1 MGRLEN
7 LPERIESS
15 EGSRSADDVLRT
27 MTQNLHDLQQEV
39 VTDLQQDVRRL
50 QTEKSRLLNEIE
62 KLQNQHEAAQ
72 SQYEVVLSRQQQE
85 QQQAWAKQLA
95 LAMANHLQVAL
106 SQKLRQADPF
116 SDLQVFSDVSPADEN
131 AISSRYPQGDASR
144 YPQGVA
150 SSQLTAI
157 DDTLNRTFTTLRSDL
172 NSYQSS
178 LSQQIDRMQN
188 MGKQGEAILEVLV
201 RRISQQLQVEMA
213 RSQGINQ
220 PQGQSQLPGEVT
232 VRQGE
237 PSNIQQSSS
246 GKQAFRQIIDQIV
259 NQLHIA
265 NQSQITQQI
274 KRFAAVPQK
283 LSSFQL
289 GLILILLSTVA
300 LSLHNV
306 TVGIVGNPSQLFG
319 VLPIGGFISLKSL
332 GSSLLLLWLRMLVV
346 VPLMAFWLATR
357 LYKPVWKDVKTF
369 CLSRDRRLISSVIGS
384 GFFLFLSQVMI
395 YIAIGQVGPGVAIT
409 ILFMYPLVTVPL
421 AWALFGDRPTSLR
434 VLVMIMI
441 TCGIALTTVKAT
453 TAWSGTGISAAM
465 VSGACF
471 ALYLL
476 TMQVSFRKLHPIPVS
491 LIQFATIFVLSSLSL
506 IAIGIDAPPSN
517 WGGLMGGSLILGGL
531 TLVGYLLNNF
541 GVRFMGAAHASII
554 AASGPA
560 LTALLAVI
568 ITPGERSFLS
578 LAQIV
583 GILVVTLGVVTLSF
597 EKMLIQQSKPLQR
610 RK

>member
-7 LPERIESS
+7 LPKNVESS

-27 MTQNLHDLQQEV
+27 MTQDLQDLQQEV
-39 VTDLQQDVRRL
+39 VTHLQQDVRRL
-50 QTEKSRLLNEIE
+50 QTEKSRLINDIE
-62 KLQNQHEAAQ
+62 RLQNQQEAAQ
-72 SQYEVVLSRQQQE
+72 SQYEVVLSQQQQE

-116 SDLQVFSDVSPADEN
+116 SDLQVFSEVSPADES
-131 AISSRYPQGDASR
+131 AIAST
-144 YPQGVA
+144 YSQGVA
-150 SSQLTAI
+150 SPQLTAI
-157 DDTLNRTFTTLRSDL
+157 DDTLNRTFTTLRNDL

-213 RSQGINQ
+213 RSQGA
-220 PQGQSQLPGEVT
+220 GQAQLTGKAPM
-232 VRQGE
+232 RQGE
-237 PSNIQQSSS
+237 QSNPRPSD
-246 GKQAFRQIIDQIV
+246 KQNLGQNLRQIVDQ
-259 NQLHIA
+259 A
-265 NQSQITQQI
+265 TQQL
-274 KRFAAVPQK
+274 KRFAVAPQK

-289 GLILILLSTVA
+289 GLVLILLSTVA

-306 TVGIVGNPSQLFG
+306 TVGILGNPGQLFG
-319 VLPIGGFISLKSL
+319 VLPVGGFISLKSF
-332 GSSLLLLWLRMLVV
+332 GSSLLLLWLRMLVI
-346 VPLMAFWLATR
+346 VPLMAFGLAPM

-369 CLSRDRRLISSVIGS
+369 CLSKDRRLIGSVVGS
-384 GFFLFLSQVMI
+384 GFFLFLSQVML
-395 YIAIGQVGPGVAIT
+395 YIAIAQLGPGVAIT

-434 VLVMIMI
+434 ALVMLMI
-441 TCGIALTTVKAT
+441 IGGIALTTVKAT
-453 TAWSGTGISAAM
+453 ATNLSGAGISAAM
-465 VSGACF
+465 ISSVCF

-506 IAIGIDAPPSN
+506 IAIGINTPPSN
-517 WGGLMGGSLILGGL
+517 WVGLIVGSLLLGGL
-531 TLVGYLLNNF
+531 TLTGYLLNNF
-541 GVRFMGAAHASII
+541 GVRFIGAAHASII

-568 ITPGERSFLS
+568 INPGDRTFLF

-597 EKMLIQQSKPLQR
+597 EKMLIQQNRPIRQR
-610 RK
+610 K

>member
-7 LPERIESS
+7 LPKNIESS
-15 EGSRSADDVLRT
+15 EGSSSADDVLQAV
-27 MTQNLHDLQQEV
+27 TQDLQDLQQEV
-39 VTDLQQDVRRL
+39 VTHLQQDVRRL
-50 QTEKSRLLNEIE
+50 QTEKSRLVNEIE
-62 KLQNQHEAAQ
+62 KLQNQHEAAH

-116 SDLQVFSDVSPADEN
+116 SDLQVFSEVSPDDES
-131 AISSRYPQGDASR
+131 AIASR

-150 SSQLTAI
+150 STHPLGVASPQLTAI

-201 RRISQQLQVEMA
+201 RRISQQLQLEMA
-213 RSQGINQ
+213 RSQGT
-220 PQGQSQLPGEVT
+220 QSQLTGAAPEH
-232 VRQGE
+232 QGRKLNAR
-237 PSNIQQSSS
+237 SFNSA
-246 GKQAFRQIIDQIV
+246 KQNLEQFFDPIIH
-259 NQLHIA
+259 QL
-265 NQSQITQQI
+265 TGRL
-274 KRFAAVPQK
+274 KRFTAVPQK

-306 TVGIVGNPSQLFG
+306 TVGIVGNPSRLFG
-319 VLPIGGFISLKSL
+319 ALPVGGFINLKSL

-357 LYKPVWKDVKTF
+357 LYKPVWRDVKTF
-369 CLSRDRRLISSVIGS
+369 CLSKDRRLISSVVGS

-441 TCGIALTTVKAT
+441 TCGIALTMVKAN
-453 TAWSGTGISAAM
+453 TANWSGTGISAAM
-465 VSGACF
+465 VSGVCF

-476 TMQVSFRKLHPIPVS
+476 MMQVSFRKLHPIPVS
-491 LIQFATIFVLSSLSL
+491 LIQFATIFVFSSLSL
-506 IAIGIDAPPSN
+506 IAIGIDTPPSN
-517 WGGLMGGSLILGGL
+517 WVGLIGSSLILGGL

-568 ITPGERSFLS
+568 INPGDRTFLS

-597 EKMLIQQSKPLQR
+597 EKMLIQQSKPIKQG
-610 RK
+610 K

>member
-7 LPERIESS
+7 LPGNIESS
-15 EGSRSADDVLRT
+15 EGSRSADYVLRT
-27 MTQNLHDLQQEV
+27 MTQDLHDLQQEV
-39 VTDLQQDVRRL
+39 VTHLQQDVRRL
-50 QTEKSRLLNEIE
+50 QTEKSRLINEIE
-62 KLQNQHEAAQ
+62 RLQNQQEAVQ

-116 SDLQVFSDVSPADEN
+116 SDLEVFSEVSPASEG
-131 AISSRYPQGDASR
+131 ASASR
-144 YPQGVA
+144 FPQGVT
-150 SSQLTAI
+150 SPQLTAI

-201 RRISQQLQVEMA
+201 RRISQQLQLEMA
-213 RSQGINQ
+213 RSQSTGQ
-220 PQGQSQLPGEVT
+220 PQLAGKAPIRHGEL
-232 VRQGE
+232 
-237 PSNIQQSSS
+237 SNLRPLNF
-246 GKQAFRQIIDQIV
+246 GKQKIESLIDPIMR
-259 NQLHIA
+259 
-265 NQSQITQQI
+265 QI

-283 LSSFQL
+283 FSPFQR

-300 LSLHNV
+300 LALHNV

-319 VLPIGGFISLKSL
+319 VLPVGGFMSLKSL
-332 GSSLLLLWLRMLVV
+332 GSSLLLLWLRMLVI
-346 VPLMAFWLATR
+346 VPLMAFWLAAR

-369 CLSRDRRLISSVIGS
+369 CLSKDRRLISSVLGS

-409 ILFMYPLVTVPL
+409 VLFMYPLVTVPL

-441 TCGIALTTVKAT
+441 TCGIALTTAKAT
-453 TAWSGTGISAAM
+453 AANLSGAGISAAM
-465 VSGACF
+465 ISGVCF

-476 TMQVSFRKLHPIPVS
+476 SMQVSFRKLHPIPVG

-506 IAIGIDAPPSN
+506 IAIGIDTPPSS
-517 WGGLMGGSLILGGL
+517 WAGLIGSSLVLGGL

-568 ITPGERSFLS
+568 INPGDRTFLS

-583 GILVVTLGVVTLSF
+583 GILIVTLGVVTLSF
-597 EKMLIQQSKPLQR
+597 EKMLIQQSKPIRQR
-610 RK
+610 N

>member
-7 LPERIESS
+7 LPKNIEASA
-15 EGSRSADDVLRT
+15 GSRSADDVLRT
-27 MTQNLHDLQQEV
+27 VTQDLQDLQQEV
-39 VTDLQQDVRRL
+39 VTHLQQDVRRL
-50 QTEKSRLLNEIE
+50 QTEKSRLINDIE

-116 SDLQVFSDVSPADEN
+116 SDLQVFSEVSP
-131 AISSRYPQGDASR
+131 DAESATALSQL
-144 YPQGVA
+144 PGVA

-157 DDTLNRTFTTLRSDL
+157 DDTLSRTFTTLRNDL

-201 RRISQQLQVEMA
+201 RRISQQLQLEMA
-213 RSQGINQ
+213 RSQGT
-220 PQGQSQLPGEVT
+220 GQVQLANEAP
-232 VRQGE
+232 VRQDKQ
-237 PSNIQQSSS
+237 SNSRPLIPGQQNL
-246 GKQAFRQIIDQIV
+246 RQLVSQIV
-259 NQLHIA
+259 KQL
-265 NQSQITQQI
+265 QITQQI
-274 KRFAAVPQK
+274 KRFAAVPQNF
-283 LSSFQL
+283 SSFQW

-319 VLPIGGFISLKSL
+319 VLPVGGFISLKSL

-346 VPLMAFWLATR
+346 VPLMAFGLATR

-369 CLSRDRRLISSVIGS
+369 CLSRDRRLISSVVGS

-409 ILFMYPLVTVPL
+409 ILFMYPLITVPL

-434 VLVMIMI
+434 VLVMVMI

-453 TAWSGTGISAAM
+453 TANWSGTGISAAM
-465 VSGACF
+465 VSGVCF

-506 IAIGIDAPPSN
+506 IAIGIDTPPSN
-517 WGGLMGGSLILGGL
+517 WVGLIGGSLILGGL

-568 ITPGERSFLS
+568 ITPGDRTFLS
-578 LAQIV
+578 VAQIV

-597 EKMLIQQSKPLQR
+597 EKMLIQQSKPIRQR
-610 RK
+610 K

>member
-7 LPERIESS
+7 LPKNIESS
-15 EGSRSADDVLRT
+15 EGSRSADDLLRT
-27 MTQNLHDLQQEV
+27 MTQDLQDLQQEV
-39 VTDLQQDVRRL
+39 VTHLQQDVRRL
-50 QTEKSRLLNEIE
+50 QTEKSRLINEIE

-72 SQYEVVLSRQQQE
+72 SQYEVILSRQQQE
-85 QQQAWAKQLA
+85 QQQVWAKQLA
-95 LAMANHLQVAL
+95 LALANHLQVAL

-116 SDLQVFSDVSPADEN
+116 SDLQVFSDVSPADEGTI
-131 AISSRYPQGDASR
+131 ASRSPQGIAS
-144 YPQGVA
+144 P
-150 SSQLTAI
+150 QLTAI

-201 RRISQQLQVEMA
+201 RRISQQLQLEMA
-213 RSQGINQ
+213 RSQGTQ
-220 PQGQSQLPGEVT
+220 TQLPGEAPM
-232 VRQGE
+232 RQNE
-237 PSNIQQSSS
+237 RLSPSPLS
-246 GKQAFRQIIDQIV
+246 KQNLRQRVDQIS
-259 NQLHIA
+259 NHFQIPKHI
-265 NQSQITQQI
+265 Q
-274 KRFAAVPQK
+274 RLAAVPQK
-283 LSSFQL
+283 FSSFQL

-306 TVGIVGNPSQLFG
+306 VVGIVGNPSQLFG
-319 VLPIGGFISLKSL
+319 VLPVGGFISLKSL

-369 CLSRDRRLISSVIGS
+369 CLSKDRRLISSVIGS

-441 TCGIALTTVKAT
+441 SCGIALTTVKAT
-453 TAWSGTGISAAM
+453 ASNWSGTGISAAM
-465 VSGACF
+465 VSGVCF

-506 IAIGIDAPPSN
+506 IAIGIDTPPSN
-517 WGGLMGGSLILGGL
+517 WAGLIGGSLMLGGL

-568 ITPGERSFLS
+568 INPGERTFLS

-597 EKMLIQQSKPLQR
+597 EKMLIQQSKPIRQKR
-610 RK
+610 

>member
-7 LPERIESS
+7 LPESVESS
-15 EGSRSADDVLRT
+15 AGSRSADDVLRT

-72 SQYEVVLSRQQQE
+72 SQYEVILSRQQQE

-116 SDLQVFSDVSPADEN
+116 SDLQVFSDASSADEN
-131 AISSRYPQGDASR
+131 AISSR

-201 RRISQQLQVEMA
+201 RRISHQLQVEMA

-220 PQGQSQLPGEVT
+220 PQGQLPREAP

-237 PSNIQQSSS
+237 PSNIQESSL
-246 GKQAFRQIIDQIV
+246 GKQAFEQLADKIV
-259 NQLHIA
+259 NQFRLA
-265 NQSQITQQI
+265 KQSSMTQQI
-274 KRFAAVPQK
+274 RRFAAVPQK

-289 GLILILLSTVA
+289 GLILILMSTVA

-306 TVGIVGNPSQLFG
+306 TVGIMGNPSQLFG

-357 LYKPVWKDVKTF
+357 LYKPVWKDIKAF
-369 CLSRDRRLISSVIGS
+369 CLSKDRRLISSVIGS

-453 TAWSGTGISAAM
+453 TANWSGTGISAAM

-506 IAIGIDAPPSN
+506 IAIGIDAPPNN

-531 TLVGYLLNNF
+531 TLAGYLLNNF

-560 LTALLAVI
+560 LTALLAVVI
-568 ITPGERSFLS
+568 NPGERTFLS
-578 LAQIV
+578 LAQII

-597 EKMLIQQSKPLQR
+597 EKMLIQQSKPLRPR
-610 RK
+610 R

>member
-7 LPERIESS
+7 LPKNIESS
-15 EGSRSADDVLRT
+15 EGARNADDVLRA
-27 MTQNLHDLQQEV
+27 MTQDLQDLQQEV
-39 VTDLQQDVRRL
+39 VTHLQQDVRRL
-50 QTEKSRLLNEIE
+50 QTEKSRLVNEIE
-62 KLQNQHEAAQ
+62 KLQNQREAAQ

-116 SDLQVFSDVSPADEN
+116 SDVQVFSEVSPADEG
-131 AISSRYPQGDASR
+131 AIASTYPQEVASR
-144 YPQGVA
+144 SPQGA
-150 SSQLTAI
+150 TSPQLTAI
-157 DDTLNRTFTTLRSDL
+157 DDTLNRTFTTLRNDL
-172 NSYQSS
+172 NSYQSA

-188 MGKQGEAILEVLV
+188 VGKQGEAILEVLV
-201 RRISQQLQVEMA
+201 RRISQQLQLEMA
-213 RSQGINQ
+213 RSQGT
-220 PQGQSQLPGEVT
+220 GQAQLTGEAQVHHGEQSNA
-232 VRQGE
+232 RQQNLE
-237 PSNIQQSSS
+237 PLIEP
-246 GKQAFRQIIDQIV
+246 II
-259 NQLHIA
+259 
-265 NQSQITQQI
+265 SQI
-274 KRFAAVPQK
+274 KRQIKRQTERFAAIPQK
-283 LSSFQL
+283 FSSFQL
-289 GLILILLSTVA
+289 GLILILLSTMA

-319 VLPIGGFISLKSL
+319 VLPVGGFISLKSL
-332 GSSLLLLWLRMLVV
+332 GSSLLLLWLRMLIV
-346 VPLMAFWLATR
+346 VPLMAFLLATR
-357 LYKPVWKDVKTF
+357 LYKPVWRDVKTF
-369 CLSRDRRLISSVIGS
+369 CLSKDRRLISSVVGS
-384 GFFLFLSQVMI
+384 GFFLFLSQVML

-409 ILFMYPLVTVPL
+409 ILFMYPLITVPL
-421 AWALFGDRPTSLR
+421 AWALFGDRPTALR

-453 TAWSGTGISAAM
+453 TANWSGTGISAAM
-465 VSGACF
+465 ISGICF
-471 ALYLL
+471 GLYLL

-506 IAIGIDAPPSN
+506 IAIGIDTPPSN
-517 WGGLMGGSLILGGL
+517 WAGLIGGSLILGGL

-568 ITPGERSFLS
+568 INPGDRTFLS

-597 EKMLIQQSKPLQR
+597 EKMLIQQSKPIRQR
-610 RK
+610 K

>member
-7 LPERIESS
+7 LPENIVESS
-15 EGSRSADDVLRT
+15 KGSSSADDVLRT
-27 MTQNLHDLQQEV
+27 MTQDLQDLQQEV
-39 VTDLQQDVRRL
+39 VTHLQQDVRRL
-50 QTEKSRLLNEIE
+50 QTEKSRLLNDIE

-116 SDLQVFSDVSPADEN
+116 SDLEVFSEVSPADEG
-131 AISSRYPQGDASR
+131 AIASRPQGATS
-144 YPQGVA
+144 PQI
-150 SSQLTAI
+150 SAI
-157 DDTLNRTFTTLRSDL
+157 DDTLNRTFTILRSDL

-213 RSQGINQ
+213 RSPGT
-220 PQGQSQLPGEVT
+220 GQAQLAGEAP
-232 VRQGE
+232 VREGE
-237 PSNIQQSSS
+237 PSDIRPSNTRSLNPGEQNL
-246 GKQAFRQIIDQIV
+246 G
-259 NQLHIA
+259 QL
-265 NQSQITQQI
+265 TQQI
-274 KRFAAVPQK
+274 TKQILRRFQK
-283 LSSFQL
+283 LAAIPQNFSSFQW

-319 VLPIGGFISLKSL
+319 VLPVGGFISLKSL

-369 CLSRDRRLISSVIGS
+369 CLSKDRRLISSVIGS

-441 TCGIALTTVKAT
+441 TGGIALTIAKAT
-453 TAWSGTGISAAM
+453 ATNGSGTGISAAM
-465 VSGACF
+465 ISGVCF

-506 IAIGIDAPPSN
+506 IAIGIDTPPSN
-517 WGGLMGGSLILGGL
+517 WGGLIGGSLILGGL
-531 TLVGYLLNNF
+531 TLLGYLLNNF
-541 GVRFMGAAHASII
+541 GVRFIGAAHASII

-578 LAQIV
+578 VAQIV

-597 EKMLIQQSKPLQR
+597 EKMLIQQSKPLRQR
-610 RK
+610 K

>member
-106 SQKLRQADPF
+106 SQKLRQTDPF
-116 SDLQVFSDVSPADEN
+116 SDLQVFSDASPADEN
-131 AISSRYPQGDASR
+131 AIDSRYPHT
-144 YPQGVA
+144 VA

-220 PQGQSQLPGEVT
+220 PQGQSQLSGEVP

-237 PSNIQQSSS
+237 PSNIQESSL

-306 TVGIVGNPSQLFG
+306 AVGIVGNPSQLFG

-453 TAWSGTGISAAM
+453 TANWSGTGISAAM

-506 IAIGIDAPPSN
+506 IAIGIDTPPSN
-517 WGGLMGGSLILGGL
+517 WGGLIGGSLILGAL
-531 TLVGYLLNNF
+531 TLAGYLLNNF

-597 EKMLIQQSKPLQR
+597 EKMLIQQSKPIRQR
-610 RK
+610 R

>member
-1 MGRLEN
+1 MGRLED
-7 LPERIESS
+7 LPKNIESS
-15 EGSRSADDVLRT
+15 EGSSSADDVLRT
-27 MTQNLHDLQQEV
+27 MTQDLQDLQQEV
-39 VTDLQQDVRRL
+39 VTHLQQDVRRL
-50 QTEKSRLLNEIE
+50 QTEKSRLINDIE

-116 SDLQVFSDVSPADEN
+116 SDVQVFSEVTSTDES
-131 AISSRYPQGDASR
+131 AIAST
-144 YPQGVA
+144 YSQGVT
-150 SSQLTAI
+150 SPQLTAI
-157 DDTLNRTFTTLRSDL
+157 DDTLNRTFTTLRNDL

-201 RRISQQLQVEMA
+201 RRISQQLQLEMA
-213 RSQGINQ
+213 RSPGT
-220 PQGQSQLPGEVT
+220 GQAQLTGKAQM
-232 VRQGE
+232 RQGE
-237 PSNIQQSSS
+237 QSNPRPL
-246 GKQAFRQIIDQIV
+246 GKQNLGQIV
-259 NQLHIA
+259 DQL
-265 NQSQITQQI
+265 TQQI
-274 KRFAAVPQK
+274 KRFAVTPQK

-306 TVGIVGNPSQLFG
+306 IVGIVGNPSQLFG
-319 VLPIGGFISLKSL
+319 VLPVGGFVSLKSL

-346 VPLMAFWLATR
+346 VPLMAFGLAPM

-369 CLSRDRRLISSVIGS
+369 CLSKDRRLISSVVGS
-384 GFFLFLSQVMI
+384 GFFLFLSQVML
-395 YIAIGQVGPGVAIT
+395 YIAIAQLGPGVAIT

-421 AWALFGDRPTSLR
+421 AWALFGDRPTALR

-441 TCGIALTTVKAT
+441 TGGIALTTGKAT
-453 TAWSGTGISAAM
+453 AATVSGTGMSAAM
-465 VSGACF
+465 ISSVCF

-491 LIQFATIFVLSSLSL
+491 LIQFAAIFVLSSLSL
-506 IAIGIDAPPSN
+506 IAIGIDTPPSN
-517 WGGLMGGSLILGGL
+517 WVGLVGGSLILGGL

-560 LTALLAVI
+560 LTALLAVMI
-568 ITPGERSFLS
+568 NPGDRTFLS

-597 EKMLIQQSKPLQR
+597 EKMLIQQSKPIRQR
-610 RK
+610 K

>member
-1 MGRLEN
+1 
-7 LPERIESS
+7 
-15 EGSRSADDVLRT
+15 
-27 MTQNLHDLQQEV
+27 MTQDLQDLQQEV
-39 VTDLQQDVRRL
+39 VTHLQQDVRRL
-50 QTEKSRLLNEIE
+50 QSEKSRLINEIE
-62 KLQNQHEAAQ
+62 KLQNQHEAAK

-106 SQKLRQADPF
+106 SQKLRQTDPF
-116 SDLQVFSDVSPADEN
+116 SDLQVFSEGSPADEQTL
-131 AISSRYPQGDASR
+131 SSRYSH
-144 YPQGVA
+144 GVA

-157 DDTLNRTFTTLRSDL
+157 DDTLNRTFTILRSDL

-201 RRISQQLQVEMA
+201 RRISQQLQLEMA
-213 RSQGINQ
+213 RSQGAQ
-220 PQGQSQLPGEVT
+220 PQVPGEVPI
-232 VRQGE
+232 RQE
-237 PSNIQQSSS
+237 ERSTPRPS
-246 GKQAFRQIIDQIV
+246 GKQNFGQVVDQIAK
-259 NQLHIA
+259 QF
-265 NQSQITQQI
+265 Q
-274 KRFAAVPQK
+274 FAPHLKHHLGQHFKPHLKKIGAIPQK
-283 LSSFQL
+283 FSSFQL
-289 GLILILLSTVA
+289 GLFLILLSTVA

-306 TVGIVGNPSQLFG
+306 VVGMVGNPSQLFG
-319 VLPIGGFISLKSL
+319 VLPVGGFISLKSL
-332 GSSLLLLWLRMLVV
+332 GSSLLLLWLRMWVV
-346 VPLMAFWLATR
+346 VPLMAFGLATR
-357 LYKPVWKDVKTF
+357 LYRPVWKDVKTF

-453 TAWSGTGISAAM
+453 ASNWSGTGISAAM
-465 VSGACF
+465 ISGVCF

-506 IAIGIDAPPSN
+506 IAIGIDTPPSN
-517 WGGLMGGSLILGGL
+517 WSGLLGGSLILGGF
-531 TLVGYLLNNF
+531 TLVGYLLNNLGF
-541 GVRFMGAAHASII
+541 
-554 AASGPA
+554 A
-560 LTALLAVI
+560 LWAQPTLQLL
-568 ITPGERSFLS
+568 RR
-578 LAQIV
+578 
-583 GILVVTLGVVTLSF
+583 VVL
-597 EKMLIQQSKPLQR
+597 P
-610 RK
+610 